1 LDEVNQQVKNLRLD
15 WDDRATRAQFP
26 TLAVEREIFERKQ
39 HFVARNNWRS
49 NYIQCSHR

>member
-1 LDEVNQQVKNLRLD
+1 MVKNLRLD

-39 HFVARNNWRS
+39 HFVARNSWSS
-49 NYIQCSHR
+49 NYIQGSHR